1 MLKHTA
7 SLRLFFGVCL
17 LSCLAVVGCKEEP
30 ELSFSDYGETIDH
43 LPVVEDLPNA
53 FPVDWEM
60 EPKECSIRNEV
71 RRLTR
76 SSLYISQGREDELA
90 QVVKAEEEE
99 ERLKRAQMTTN
110 SVEEPVVEEP
120 VVEDTVV
127 EEPTV
132 EEPAV
137 EEPGVEETVVEETA
151 VEETVAEEPAVE
163 EPTAEETAAEEP
175 TAEEPA
181 VEETVT
187 EEPAVEEPAVEET
200 VAEEPTVEEPT
211 AEEPTVEEP
220 ASEEPTE

>member
-17 LSCLAVVGCKEEP
+17 LSCLAAVGCKEKP

-43 LPVVEDLPNA
+43 LPVIEDLPNA

-76 SSLYISQGREDELA
+76 SSLYISQGREVELA
-90 QVVKAEEEE
+90 QAVKAEEEE

-110 SVEEPVVEEP
+110 SVEEPVVEDT
-120 VVEDTVV
+120 VVEEPAVEETV

-132 EEPAV
+132 EEPT
-137 EEPGVEETVVEETA
+137 VEETT
-151 VEETVAEEPAVE
+151 
-163 EPTAEETAAEEP
+163 AEEP

-211 AEEPTVEEP
+211 AEEPTVEET
-220 ASEEPTE
+220 AAEEPTE

>member
-17 LSCLAVVGCKEEP
+17 LSCLAAVGCKEEP

-43 LPVVEDLPNA
+43 LPVIEDLPNA

-110 SVEEPVVEEP
+110 SVEEPVVEDT
-120 VVEDTVV
+120 VVEEPAVEETV

-132 EEPAV
+132 EEPTVEETTAEEPTAEEPAVEETVTEEPAV
-137 EEPGVEETVVEETA
+137 EEPA

-181 VEETVT
+181 VEET
-187 EEPAVEEPAVEET
+187 A
-200 VAEEPTVEEPT
+200 

>member
-17 LSCLAVVGCKEEP
+17 LSCLAAVGCKEKP

-43 LPVVEDLPNA
+43 LPVIEDLPNA

-90 QVVKAEEEE
+90 QAVKAEEEE

-110 SVEEPVVEEP
+110 SVDEP

-127 EEPTV
+127 EES
-132 EEPAV
+132 
-137 EEPGVEETVVEETA
+137 
-151 VEETVAEEPAVE
+151 
-163 EPTAEETAAEEP
+163 
-175 TAEEPA
+175 
-181 VEETVT
+181 
-187 EEPAVEEPAVEET
+187 AVEEPAVEET
-200 VAEEPTVEEPT
+200 VAEEPTVEEPAAEEPAVEEPAVEEPAVEET
-211 AEEPTVEEP
+211 AAEETAAEEPTVEEP
-220 ASEEPTE
+220 TAEESTVEETAAEEPAE

>member
-17 LSCLAVVGCKEEP
+17 LSCLAAVGCKEKP

-43 LPVVEDLPNA
+43 LPVIEDLPNA

-90 QVVKAEEEE
+90 QAVKAEEEE

-110 SVEEPVVEEP
+110 SVEEPVVDEP
-120 VVEDTVV
+120 VVE
-127 EEPTV
+127 EP
-132 EEPAV
+132 
-137 EEPGVEETVVEETA
+137 A
-151 VEETVAEEPAVE
+151 VEETVAEETVVE
-163 EPTAEETAAEEP
+163 EPA
-175 TAEEPA
+175 AEEPA
-181 VEETVT
+181 V

-200 VAEEPTVEEPT
+200 AAEEPTVEEPT
-211 AEEPTVEEP
+211 AEESTVEET
-220 ASEEPTE
+220 AAEEPAE

>member
-17 LSCLAVVGCKEEP
+17 LSCLAAVGCKEKP

-43 LPVVEDLPNA
+43 LPVIEDLPNA

-90 QVVKAEEEE
+90 QAVKAEEEE

-110 SVEEPVVEEP
+110 SVDEP

-127 EEPTV
+127 EES
-132 EEPAV
+132 
-137 EEPGVEETVVEETA
+137 
-151 VEETVAEEPAVE
+151 
-163 EPTAEETAAEEP
+163 
-175 TAEEPA
+175 
-181 VEETVT
+181 
-187 EEPAVEEPAVEET
+187 AVEEPAVEET
-200 VAEEPTVEEPT
+200 EETLKNRLSKNQPLKNRQLKNQPLKKLSQKNCVEETAVEETAAEEPTVEEPT
-211 AEEPTVEEP
+211 AEEPTVEET
-220 ASEEPTE
+220 AAEEPAE

>member
-17 LSCLAVVGCKEEP
+17 LSCLAAVGCKEKP

-43 LPVVEDLPNA
+43 LPVIEDLPNA

-90 QVVKAEEEE
+90 QAVKAEEEE

-110 SVEEPVVEEP
+110 SVDEP

-127 EEPTV
+127 EES
-132 EEPAV
+132 
-137 EEPGVEETVVEETA
+137 
-151 VEETVAEEPAVE
+151 
-163 EPTAEETAAEEP
+163 
-175 TAEEPA
+175 
-181 VEETVT
+181 
-187 EEPAVEEPAVEET
+187 AVEEPAVEET
-200 VAEEPTVEEPT
+200 VAEEPTVEEPAAEEPAVEEPAVEEPAVEET
-211 AEEPTVEEP
+211 AAEETAAEETAAEEPTVEEP
-220 ASEEPTE
+220 TAEESTVEETAAEEPAE

>member
-17 LSCLAVVGCKEEP
+17 LSCLASVGCKEKP

-43 LPVVEDLPNA
+43 LPVIEDLPNA

-90 QVVKAEEEE
+90 QAVKAEEEE

-110 SVEEPVVEEP
+110 SVEEPVVDEP
-120 VVEDTVV
+120 VVE
-127 EEPTV
+127 EP
-132 EEPAV
+132 
-137 EEPGVEETVVEETA
+137 A
-151 VEETVAEEPAVE
+151 VEETVAEETVVE
-163 EPTAEETAAEEP
+163 EPA
-175 TAEEPA
+175 AEEPA
-181 VEETVT
+181 V

-200 VAEEPTVEEPT
+200 AAEEPTVEEPT
-211 AEEPTVEEP
+211 AEESTVEET
-220 ASEEPTE
+220 AAEEPAE

>member
-17 LSCLAVVGCKEEP
+17 LSCLAAVGCKEKP

-43 LPVVEDLPNA
+43 LPVIEDLPNA

-90 QVVKAEEEE
+90 QAVKAEEEE

-110 SVEEPVVEEP
+110 SVDEPVVEEPVVEEP

-127 EEPTV
+127 EEPAV

-137 EEPGVEETVVEETA
+137 EEPGVEEPGVEETA

-163 EPTAEETAAEEP
+163 ETAAEEP
-175 TAEEPA
+175 AI
-181 VEETVT
+181 EET
-187 EEPAVEEPAVEET
+187 ASEEPAVEET

-220 ASEEPTE
+220 AAEEPTE